1 MSIFTARTT
10 VSSLIA
16 GLALTA
22 SSVALAADIT
32 LKGVVQSVDYDTN
45 SLTVLTDKTGELV
58 TYGFTGTPKIDL
70 DGYKS
75 TDMASVEVGQNVK
88 LKINKVVAPQ
98 PAQKVV
104 KAEIL
109 EVNLEQ
115 NIALI
120 RPADGGAPRVIDLPE
135 AVAISGLHDGAETSD
150 LKEGQFVTLKY
161 SAK

>member
-1 MSIFTARTT
+1 MSIVTARTT
-10 VSSLIA
+10 VTSLIA
-16 GLALTA
+16 GFALTA
-22 SSVALAADIT
+22 CGFALAAGIT
-32 LKGVVQSVDYDTN
+32 IEGVVQSVDYNTN
-45 SLTVLTDKTGELV
+45 SLTVLADDTGKLV

-88 LKINKVVAPQ
+88 LKINRIPKPETL
-98 PAQKVV
+98 V

-120 RPADGGAPRVIDLPE
+120 RPADGSAPRVIDIPE
-135 AVAISGLHDGAETSD
+135 LVAISGLHPGAEISD
-150 LKEGQFVTLKY
+150 LKEGQLVTLKY
-161 SAK
+161 SVR

>member
-22 SSVALAADIT
+22 SSVALAADVT
-32 LKGVVQSVDYDTN
+32 LKGVVQSVDYETN

-70 DGYKS
+70 DGRKS

-88 LKINKVVAPQ
+88 LKLNKITKPQ
-98 PAQKVV
+98 TVV